1 MMVRR
6 VLGWVLAAMLL
17 VGGVPA
23 VIATSNTGSGHGG
36 KTAFASLK
44 GGKKGHK
51 GKKGGK
57 KGKHR
62 GKRGHKKAT
71 AAISV

>member
-1 MMVRR
+1 MLRR
-6 VLGWVLAAMLL
+6 VLGWVLAAMIL

-51 GKKGGK
+51 GHKGKKGHKGGK
-57 KGKHR
+57 R
-62 GKRGHKKAT
+62 HKKAT
-71 AAISV
+71 AAISA